1 LTTTAVRARATSVT
15 IARAVPVWAWL
26 GAVVVLSAGLR
37 IWLAQRMLAPWIMV
51 DELIY
56 SELAKSFAST
66 GHFLV
71 RGEPASGYGF
81 VYPLLIAPAY
91 RLFHSVP
98 SAYSAAKSID
108 SVTMSLAA
116 VPAYF
121 LARRVLTQPLALAAA
136 ALSVAIPS
144 MLYTGT
150 LMTENAFYP
159 LFLCVALVLV
169 RMLERPTPMN
179 QLGLLALC
187 LVAYETRQQA
197 LALFPAVLTAPAL
210 LGRRG
215 LARFRVLYAT
225 VAVVAAAA
233 VVAQTARGRSPLAV
247 LGAYETTGH
256 HHYSAPTVAKWLLW
270 HVSELDLYVG
280 VVPVAAFLVL
290 ALSWRRLERRQRAFL
305 AAVSALSAWL
315 ILEVAAFATLPTVE
329 RVEERNMFYVAPF
342 FLIALLLW
350 IELGAPRPRL
360 RSLGVAAGSG
370 LLVGALPFAKL
381 IGVQATS
388 DTLALLPWWYL
399 QDHLITLGQV
409 RLVATLC
416 ALAAAALFLLVPR
429 RFALALPLLVFVYFA
444 VSQRPIESRTTFA
457 SRGALFQGIRSV
469 PPDWIDRRVGA
480 DADVAAIWTGKTDV
494 HVVWENEFFNRS
506 VGPVYDV
513 GAAIPGGLA
522 STAVSIARDGYLRAA
537 GHRLRRRYV
546 LVDGSLD
553 LNGVKLASDT
563 PIGIN
568 LWKLRGPVRS
578 LTKVD
583 GLYPDDTWSG
593 PVVAYRRLECRGG
606 SVRVTLLGDSHLF
619 TRAQTVRAAG
629 VTRRVQPGVP
639 TSMTV
644 PLAGCRARFA
654 VSPTKVPGPQD
665 LRRLGIHFL
674 SFEYLPGR

>member
-1 LTTTAVRARATSVT
+1 
-15 IARAVPVWAWL
+15 
-26 GAVVVLSAGLR
+26 
-37 IWLAQRMLAPWIMV
+37 
-51 DELIY
+51 
-56 SELAKSFAST
+56 
-66 GHFLV
+66 
-71 RGEPASGYGF
+71 
-81 VYPLLIAPAY
+81 
-91 RLFHSVP
+91 
-98 SAYSAAKSID
+98 
-108 SVTMSLAA
+108 
-116 VPAYF
+116 
-121 LARRVLTQPLALAAA
+121 LTQPFAVAAA

-159 LFLCVALVLV
+159 IFLCVALVLV
-169 RMLERPTPMN
+169 RMLERPTPTN
-179 QLGLLALC
+179 QFGLLALC

-197 LALFPAVLTAPAL
+197 LALFPAVLTAPVL
-210 LGRRG
+210 LGWRG
-215 LARFRVLYAT
+215 LARFRVLYGT
-225 VAVVAAAA
+225 VAGVAAAA
-233 VVAQTARGRSPLAV
+233 LVAEAARGRSPLAV

-256 HHYSAPTVAKWLLW
+256 HRYSVPTVAKWLLW

-280 VVPVAAFLVL
+280 VVPLAAFLVL

-305 AAVSALSAWL
+305 SAASALSAWL
-315 ILEVAAFATLPTVE
+315 ILEVAAFATLPSVE

-350 IELGAPRPRL
+350 IELGTPRPRL
-360 RSLGVAAGSG
+360 RTLTVAAGSG

-388 DTLALLPWWYL
+388 DTLALLPWWKL
-399 QDHLITLGQV
+399 VEHGLALHQV

-444 VSQRPIESRTTFA
+444 VSLRPIESRATYA
-457 SRGALFQGIRSV
+457 SRGALFQGIRSE
-469 PPDWIDRRVGA
+469 PPDWIDRRLGA
-480 DADVAAIWTGKTDV
+480 GADVAAIWTGKTDV
-494 HVVWENEFFNRS
+494 HVIWENEFFNRS

-513 GAAIPGGLA
+513 GSAISGGLA
-522 STAVSIARDGYLRAA
+522 STGVTVADDGYLRDAA
-537 GHRLRRRYV
+537 GRLLRRRYV

-568 LWKLRGPVRS
+568 LWKLHGPIRS
-578 LTKVD
+578 LTRVE

-593 PVVAYRRLECRGG
+593 PVVGYRRLECRGG

-619 TRAQTVRAAG
+619 KRAQTVRAQG
-629 VTRRVQPGVP
+629 VTRRVKPGVP
-639 TSMTV
+639 TPMTV
-644 PLAGCRARFA
+644 PLTGCRARFT

-665 LRRLGIHFL
+665 LRRLGVHFL
-674 SFEYLPGR
+674 SFEYVPSR